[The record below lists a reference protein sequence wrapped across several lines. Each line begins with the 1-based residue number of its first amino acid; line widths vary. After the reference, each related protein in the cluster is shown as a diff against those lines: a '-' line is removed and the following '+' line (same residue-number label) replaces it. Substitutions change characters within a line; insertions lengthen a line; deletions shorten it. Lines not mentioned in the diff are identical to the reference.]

1 MRNVGLDTIRT
12 KLPFSTAVARETLRL
27 YPPVPFIGRTS
38 TAEAV
43 VGKLQVPVGST
54 MCWSPF
60 YLGREPTS
68 WGDDA
73 AEFRPERWVADP
85 VSGGAPS
92 TFCWLPFGAG
102 ARGCLGT
109 RLGLTEA
116 VVGVSA
122 LLRDFDFNFEREE
135 LKYKYDLTLNLEGSC
150 FCAVTP
156 RVD

>member
-1 MRNVGLDTIRT
+1 MRSQ
-12 KLPFSTAVARETLRL
+12 LPYATAVSRETLRL

-38 TAEAV
+38 TADAT
-43 VGKLQVPVGST
+43 VGTLQIPNGST

-68 WGDDA
+68 WGEDAGAFNPQRWIDDPTA
-73 AEFRPERWVADP
+73 
-85 VSGGAPS
+85 GGAPS

-116 VVGVSA
+116 VVG
-122 LLRDFDFNFEREE
+122 
-135 LKYKYDLTLNLEGSC
+135 LTVL
-150 FCAVTP
+150 
-156 RVD
+156 